1 MKFKDVNEE
10 CDKMIQ
16 EPSQYRQRYLV
27 YTVILFIM
35 FKIEKTIQLF
45 HYFFKMCLSM
55 LICNIYLCM
64 NACIQGLKLVSVKKG
79 KGNEFPL
86 LMRQFCVLH

>member
-35 FKIEKTIQLF
+35 FKIEKNNTIVPLF
-45 HYFFKMCLSM
+45 F
-55 LICNIYLCM
+55 
-64 NACIQGLKLVSVKKG
+64 
-79 KGNEFPL
+79 
-86 LMRQFCVLH
+86 

>member
-35 FKIEKTIQLF
+35 FKIEKKQYNCSIIF
-45 HYFFKMCLSM
+45 
-55 LICNIYLCM
+55 
-64 NACIQGLKLVSVKKG
+64 LK
-79 KGNEFPL
+79 
-86 LMRQFCVLH
+86 CV